1 MTRMFR
7 PLSTSLLAT
16 ALLLP
21 LAAQA
26 REDLTRTQDGVTI
39 TYRDASGALDVP
51 MQEKILKTFF
61 HAYARERAD
70 FNTAAPTKAI
80 ITIDPSYDGIAYV
93 GSDDWAK
100 MTINPAWLVK
110 HPGDTDLVSHEAM
123 HIVQGYPD
131 YGNDKAPT
139 WLVEGIA
146 DYARDKYG
154 IDNAASGWKLPTD
167 VKEKQNYDSGYR
179 ISGAFLKW
187 SEAQHP
193 GLVKQMDA
201 ALRTGKYSPRLW
213 NQLAGKDVAALWTEY
228 VAARGG
234 VQPAQK

>member
-1 MTRMFR
+1 MSPTFR
-7 PLSTSLLAT
+7 PFAVSLLAS
-16 ALLLP
+16 ALALP

-26 REDLTRTQDGVTI
+26 RPDVTRTQEGVTI
-39 TYRDASGALDVP
+39 TYRDASGALDQA

-61 HAYARERAD
+61 HAYSRERAD
-70 FNTAAPTKAI
+70 FNTAAPTRAI

-146 DYARDKYG
+146 DYARDRYG
-154 IDNAASGWKLPTD
+154 IDNAASGWKLPTEIKD
-167 VKEKQNYDSGYR
+167 KQHYDSGYR

-187 SEAQHP
+187 SEARHP
-193 GLVKQMDA
+193 GLVKQLDA
-201 ALRTGKYSPRLW
+201 ALRTGKYSPQLW
-213 NQLAGKDVAALWTEY
+213 NQLAGKDVAALWTDY
-228 VAARGG
+228 VAAQGG
-234 VQPAQK
+234 VQPAQG